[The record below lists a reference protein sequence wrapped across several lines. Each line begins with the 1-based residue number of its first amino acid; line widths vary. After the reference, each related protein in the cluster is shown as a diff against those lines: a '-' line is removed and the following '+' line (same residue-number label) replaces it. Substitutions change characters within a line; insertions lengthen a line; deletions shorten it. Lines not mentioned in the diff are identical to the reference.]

1 MGIILT
7 IIGLLA
13 VGLLSAGLIN
23 YGDNHGWFL
32 GENHYHN
39 MKK

>member
-1 MGIILT
+1 MGVILT

-13 VGLLSAGLIN
+13 VGLLSTGLVK
-23 YGDNHGWFL
+23 YGELHGWFL